1 MVVGGRDAWYV
12 LPPHTTRCV
21 GGTRRPFTPTSP
33 LLFSSD
39 YLLLSLDCTPV
50 LSGTISC
57 AGRLG
62 GVALSLSSIF
72 VYFSD
77 WLTLNVSAFIRLFG
91 VIWWTRPTWTLRV
104 KMHLD

>member
-33 LLFSSD
+33 LLFSCD

-57 AGRLG
+57 VGDLG
-62 GVALSLSSIF
+62 SVALSLSSIF
-72 VYFSD
+72 LHFSPRLSLSPD
-77 WLTLNVSAFIRLFG
+77 WLTLNVSAFIRQL
-91 VIWWTRPTWTLRV
+91 
-104 KMHLD
+104 